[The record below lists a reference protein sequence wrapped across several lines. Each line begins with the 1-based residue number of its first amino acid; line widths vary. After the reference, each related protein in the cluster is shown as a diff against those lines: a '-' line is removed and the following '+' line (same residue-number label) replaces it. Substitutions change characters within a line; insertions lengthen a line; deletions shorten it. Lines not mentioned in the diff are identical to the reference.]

1 MKDYTDLINSIN
13 DFPTLPTIYNSLL
26 VTMQNPRSTI
36 QDIANV
42 ISNDQVVVLKILK
55 VTNSSLYGFNKK
67 IDTISDAIFLLG
79 QNEIKNIVLAL
90 SVMKIFSQI
99 KSISNFNVTDLWKHS
114 IAVGVIAKS
123 LGELSGAMN
132 TENLF
137 VSGIIHD
144 FGKLFFLKV
153 AREEYLEIIN
163 NAIEEKISLSTSEK
177 LHFGV
182 NHDIIGGLLAKKW
195 QLPGNII
202 ESINFHNAKRLNFTN
217 NKQIACIQ
225 LANIIA
231 NMLNLGNPGYEI
243 IDQPSFDIWSVLNLP
258 PGSLVNQHSSILEQY
273 NQSVQIL
280 SLTK

>member
-42 ISNDQVVVLKILK
+42 ILNDQVVVLKILK

-67 IDTISDAIFLLG
+67 IDTITDAIFLLG

-114 IAVGVIAKS
+114 IAVGIIAKS

-153 AREEYLEIIN
+153 AREEYLNIIN
-163 NAIEEKISLSTSEK
+163 SAIENKISLSSSEK
-177 LHFGV
+177 IHFGV

-195 QLPGNII
+195 QLPNNII
-202 ESINFHNAKRLNFTN
+202 ESINFHNSKRLNFAN

-231 NMLNLGNPGYEI
+231 NMLNLGNPGYNI

-258 PGSLVNQHSSILEQY
+258 PGSLVNMHSSILEQY
-273 NQSVQIL
+273 YQSVQIL

>member
-26 VTMQNPRSTI
+26 VTLQNPRSTI

-67 IDTISDAIFLLG
+67 IDTITDAIFLLG

-123 LGELSGAMN
+123 LGELSGTMN

-163 NAIEEKISLSTSEK
+163 NAIENKISLSSSEK
-177 LHFGV
+177 LHFGI

-195 QLPGNII
+195 QLPNNII
-202 ESINFHNAKRLNFTN
+202 ESINFHNSKKLSFTN

-243 IDQPSFDIWSVLNLP
+243 IDQPSFDIWSILNLP
-258 PGSLVNQHSSILEQY
+258 PGSLVNMHSS
-273 NQSVQIL
+273 
-280 SLTK
+280 

>member
-67 IDTISDAIFLLG
+67 IDTITDAIFLLG

-163 NAIEEKISLSTSEK
+163 NAIENKISLSSSEK

-195 QLPGNII
+195 QLPNNII
-202 ESINFHNAKRLNFTN
+202 ESINFHNSKKLNFTN

-258 PGSLVNQHSSILEQY
+258 PGSLVNMHSSISEQY
-273 NQSVQIL
+273 YQSVQIL
-280 SLTK
+280 SLSK

>member
-26 VTMQNPRSTI
+26 VTLQNPRSTI

-67 IDTISDAIFLLG
+67 IDTITDAIFLLG

-123 LGELSGAMN
+123 LGELSGTMN

-163 NAIEEKISLSTSEK
+163 NAIENKISLSSSEK
-177 LHFGV
+177 LHFGI

-195 QLPGNII
+195 QLPNNII
-202 ESINFHNAKRLNFTN
+202 ESINFHNSKKLSFTN

-243 IDQPSFDIWSVLNLP
+243 IDQPSFDIWSILNLP
-258 PGSLVNQHSSILEQY
+258 PGSLVNMHSSILEQY
-273 NQSVQIL
+273 YQSVQIL
-280 SLTK
+280 SLSK